1 MAHASPASA
10 WRGETRA
17 YNVSVRVR
25 GCGPIPMDFQVRTHC
40 GGHSADGTFHK
51 TCVEEYLE
59 HTFAHERYKPSDG
72 ERPDLDYVPWHC
84 PESIARATCPDGD
97 DAPLLGSF
105 TFVGHVIG
113 PAIGGRSSLSL
124 RSAVPDITALRNK
137 HCLGAPVSNGR
148 LALLGIELPTVW
160 TAPRPLQLP
169 SATPVDDGFP
179 YVAPELKFT
188 VPYSS
193 TGYHVETKRGC
204 RVWPAAPTPG
214 TPRPLLAVYLGS
226 SITRLREDLTRECA
240 AAPDCTL
247 KRLLN
252 DPANRSLGL
261 TRSEQSLLYLK
272 GTFALQPWGDTMTRK
287 AYWDALAAGAI
298 NVIFAQRHKVPDEVF
313 ADTLVGPHTAYT
325 VTVPQDVWQKGHTLQ
340 YLRDI
345 PAARV
350 KQLQKEARRARHHAM
365 FTAKGACYDAAFAIA
380 SGLAQQFRAYQKKRE
395 SNPSPTVV
403 SIQSERV
410 PQEPLP
416 TATRAAVHNRS
427 SYLFRSHETR
437 PLPPAISRQRKRR
450 PVNSTTVGAWPSG
463 PRTTRACCMIASSP
477 SE

>member
-1 MAHASPASA
+1 
-10 WRGETRA
+10 
-17 YNVSVRVR
+17 
-25 GCGPIPMDFQVRTHC
+25 MDFQFRAHC

-113 PAIGGRSSLSL
+113 PAIGRGSSLSL
-124 RSAVPDITALRNK
+124 RSAVPNITALRNK

-160 TAPRPLQLP
+160 TAPRPLQLPGTSRFPLQLP

-204 RVWPAAPTPG
+204 EVWPAAPTPG
-214 TPRPLLAVYLGS
+214 TPRPLLAVYLGTDVT
-226 SITRLREDLTRECA
+226 ILRQNLRRECA
-240 AAPDCTL
+240 AAPDCTHEETS
-247 KRLLN
+247 RI
-252 DPANRSLGL
+252 RSLIGF
-261 TRSEQSLLYLK
+261 THKRQGDLYLQ
-272 GTFALQPWGDTMTRK
+272 GTFALQPWGDTMSRK

-298 NVIFAQRHKVPDEVF
+298 NVLFATKSPHHRVSDEVF
-313 ADTLVGPHTAYT
+313 ADTLVGPHAAYT
-325 VTVPQDVWQKGHTLQ
+325 VTVPQGVWEGGHTLQ
-340 YLRDI
+340 HLRDI

-350 KQLQKEARRARHHAM
+350 KKIQAAAMRARHRAM

-380 SGLAQQFRAYQKKRE
+380 SGLAQQCRAYQKKIV
-395 SNPSPTVV
+395 SGLAPQYVPS
-403 SIQSERV
+403 
-410 PQEPLP
+410 
-416 TATRAAVHNRS
+416 
-427 SYLFRSHETR
+427 
-437 PLPPAISRQRKRR
+437 ISRGIDS
-450 PVNSTTVGAWPSG
+450 PG
-463 PRTTRACCMIASSP
+463 CC
-477 SE
+477 